1 MEPFEISE
9 AEFPEET
16 VLSVRTKDTLGAMGK
31 HIRGLYALAT
41 SKGLKSAGPVFAVYY
56 EKPVNPSSVDY
67 SIYLPV
73 QGEAEE
79 LDKHE
84 DFGGDRCLKLRLKGS
99 YSRFKEA
106 YAALEAEF
114 AKRKL
119 EMGGPPREVYVRGPL
134 LGFITFIPI
143 MITDIYFP
151 IKG

>member
-16 VLSVRTKDTLGAMGK
+16 VLSIRTKDALGAMGK
-31 HIRGLYALAT
+31 HIGGLYALAAA
-41 SKGLKSAGPVFAVYY
+41 KGLKPAGPVFAVYY
-56 EKPVNPSSVDY
+56 EKPVDPSSVDY

-73 QGEAEE
+73 EGPPEE

-99 YSRFKEA
+99 YSRFKDA

-114 AKRKL
+114 VKRKL
-119 EMGGPPREVYVRGPL
+119 EMSGPPREVYVRGPF
-134 LGFITFIPI
+134 LGFMTFIPT

>member
-1 MEPFEISE
+1 MKPFEISE

-16 VLSVRTKDTLGAMGK
+16 VLSIRTKDSLGAIGK
-31 HIRGLYALAT
+31 HIGGLFAMAA
-41 SKGLKSAGPVFAVYY
+41 SKGLKPAGPVFAVYY

-73 QGEAEE
+73 EGNAEE

-84 DFGGDRCLKLRLKGS
+84 DFGGEHCLKLRVKGS
-99 YSRFKEA
+99 YSRFTEA

-119 EMGGPPREVYVRGPL
+119 EMAGPPREVYVRGPIF
-134 LGFITFIPI
+134 GFLTFIPT